1 MEVNMKVIEK
11 KEIIYDNE
19 IAIQK
24 KYIYLDLS
32 SDEFY
37 LYNGSFEEEERFDG
51 FLESALKSEISKNE
65 SIFAIVKRFL
75 EPQNED
81 LKVELFKGMT
91 PLLEKNSLGK
101 SSLLWEIKNP
111 KSIFG
116 LINISN
122 NIHSVWLLPN
132 SLLVI
137 GNTENAKKYIRE
149 IIYLDNKEMIKS
161 LIVAGYKVIK
171 IIDNCDLGKTVE
183 ISQKEN

>member
-1 MEVNMKVIEK
+1 MEVNMKVLEK
-11 KEIIYDNE
+11 KEIVYDNE

-37 LYNGSFEEEERFDG
+37 LYNSSLEEEERLNG
-51 FLESALKSEISKNE
+51 FLESALKSEISKKE
-65 SIFAIVKRFL
+65 SIFAIVKRL
-75 EPQNED
+75 LDPQKEN
-81 LKVELFKGMT
+81 LKVQLFKGMS

-122 NIHSVWLLPN
+122 NIHSVWSLPN

-137 GNTENAKKYIRE
+137 GNTENAKKYISK
-149 IIYLDNKEMIKS
+149 IIYLDNKEILKL
-161 LIVAGYKVIK
+161 LIIAGYKVIR
-171 IIDNCDLGKTVE
+171 IIDNGDLGKTVE
-183 ISQKEN
+183 ISQKDN